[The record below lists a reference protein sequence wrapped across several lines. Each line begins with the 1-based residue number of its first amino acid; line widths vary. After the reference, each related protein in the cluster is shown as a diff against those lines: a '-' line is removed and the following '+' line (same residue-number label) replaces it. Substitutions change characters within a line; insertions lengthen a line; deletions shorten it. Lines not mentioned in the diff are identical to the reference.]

1 MKKSTSGAELYTRV
15 TGSAFSIVASFR
27 LSSVKAFLIEKKKLG
42 PLSLNLMTNGSKYM
56 KKEYSKN
63 PRIRT

>member
-27 LSSVKAFLIEKKKLG
+27 LSSFKAFLIEKKKKLG
-42 PLSLNLMTNGSKYM
+42 PLSLNLMTTGSKYM
-56 KKEYSKN
+56 KKEYL
-63 PRIRT
+63 I